1 MKKITLLVAFAIL
14 SLGTFSSYAE
24 NEPDKK
30 DGVERT
36 YEKEVKKDY
45 KKTRDGTVKAY
56 DKTKDGTVN
65 VFNKSK
71 NGTVKVYNKTVDGTK
86 NIFQK
91 VKNNVSK

>member
-36 YEKEVKKDY
+36 YEKVKKEVKKDY
-45 KKTRDGTVKAY
+45 KKTKDGTVKAY
-56 DKTKDGTVN
+56 DKTKD
-65 VFNKSK
+65 
-71 NGTVKVYNKTVDGTK
+71 
-86 NIFQK
+86 
-91 VKNNVSK
+91 

>member
-36 YEKEVKKDY
+36 YEKIKKEVKKDY
-45 KKTRDGTVKAY
+45 KKPRTEP
-56 DKTKDGTVN
+56 
-65 VFNKSK
+65 
-71 NGTVKVYNKTVDGTK
+71 
-86 NIFQK
+86 
-91 VKNNVSK
+91 

>member
-36 YEKEVKKDY
+36 YEKVKKEVKKREFDE
-45 KKTRDGTVKAY
+45 
-56 DKTKDGTVN
+56 N
-65 VFNKSK
+65 N
-71 NGTVKVYNKTVDGTK
+71 
-86 NIFQK
+86 QK
-91 VKNNVSK
+91 RVS